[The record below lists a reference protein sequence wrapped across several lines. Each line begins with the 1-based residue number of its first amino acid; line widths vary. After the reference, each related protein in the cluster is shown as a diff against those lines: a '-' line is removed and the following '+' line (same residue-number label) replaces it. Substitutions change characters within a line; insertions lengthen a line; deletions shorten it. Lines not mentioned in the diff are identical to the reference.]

1 VTPTRHIP
9 VTVCHVLREDLDLS
23 EAIPIADRD
32 RAIEECIAATAW
44 IPAGPWSGPQTDIM
58 RGGIGLLVLHGLLI
72 RHLRVGGRFSS
83 ELLGE
88 GDLLRPWQGEE
99 ARLTLTRTSDWR
111 VLEPTRV
118 AVLDGRAARRFAGY
132 PELTGQL
139 VARAVERSRSLAI
152 NMAIVQQS
160 RAHIRVHL
168 MLWHL
173 ADRWGY
179 VSPGGTILPLH
190 LTHDV
195 LADLVAA
202 RRPTVSSALS
212 HLARCG
218 LVRPAGKGWLLLGRP
233 PEELP

>member
-1 VTPTRHIP
+1 
-9 VTVCHVLREDLDLS
+9 LREDPDLI
-23 EAIPIADRD
+23 EAIPMPDRD
-32 RAIEECIAATAW
+32 RATEECIAATAW

-58 RGGIGLLVLHGLLI
+58 RDGIGLLVLHGLLI

-88 GDLLRPWQGEE
+88 GDLLRPWQEGG
-99 ARLTLTRTSDWR
+99 ARQTVRQTSDWR

-118 AVLDGRAARRFAGY
+118 AVLDGRAARRFANY

-139 VARAVERSRSLAI
+139 VARAVERSRSLAM

-160 RAHIRVHL
+160 RTHIRMHL

-179 VSPGGTILPLH
+179 VSPEGTILPLR

-212 HLARCG
+212 HLARSG
-218 LVRPAGKGWLLLGRP
+218 LVRPAGKGWLLLGP
-233 PEELP
+233 PPPGRAALSTSCRHGG

>member
-1 VTPTRHIP
+1 MPDRH
-9 VTVCHVLREDLDLS
+9 
-23 EAIPIADRD
+23 
-32 RAIEECIAATAW
+32 RATEECIAATAW
-44 IPAGPWSGPQTDIM
+44 IPAGTWSGPQTDIM

-88 GDLLRPWQGEE
+88 GDLLRPWQGEG
-99 ARLTLTRTSDWR
+99 ARQTLPHKSDWR

-118 AVLDGRAARRFAGY
+118 AVLDGGAARRFARY

-139 VARAVERSRSLAI
+139 VARAVERSRTLAT

-168 MLWHL
+168 MLWNL

-179 VSPGGTILPLH
+179 LSPEGTILPLR

-212 HLARCG
+212 HLASSG
-218 LVRPAGKGWLLLGRP
+218 LVRPAGKGWLLMGEP
-233 PEELP
+233 PETLP